1 MRSFQQ
7 LKTRHGHLKV
17 ILSVGG
23 GGKGSDN
30 FSAVAADATKREKF
44 ASSAK
49 ELVREYGLDGIDSQF
64 SFKTLRKAANMI

>member
-1 MRSFQQ
+1 M
-7 LKTRHGHLKV
+7 KHGHLKV

-30 FSAVAADATKREKF
+30 FAAVAADPAKREEF

-49 ELVREYGLDGIDSQF
+49 QLVLEYGLDGIDSLF
-64 SFKTLRKAANMI
+64 SLEILPEAAN